1 MRLLSFAPFAL
12 LAACAMP
19 MTPRETPPADRI
31 AAECRLL
38 ALAAAQMGVQM
49 AAQMDTQGTPAHD
62 GLQEGCPGVTARD
75 TRPLSRQTA
84 SLRAATA
91 ASLPATVAA
100 GTRAETVFRRMITR
114 GVPPAIA
121 ATLVTHQE
129 FTTATR

>member
-38 ALAAAQMGVQM
+38 ALA